1 MTSCQ
6 SLLSIPKVLQNSP
19 NMRARGFT
27 LIELLVALGVGAI
40 VLTAIFSVY
49 GGLTRSYTTQ
59 NVAADMQQVVRA
71 GIDFMVEDIIRAG
84 LNPRSAAGIGIAKAT
99 STSIRF
105 TADRNM
111 NGTLDSANSEEIT
124 YKYIPASNRLD
135 QCLDETIGAA
145 DWKPFID
152 NVTDLAFTYLD
163 GDGNDLGDPVAVA
176 DLDDIRT
183 IVISITVQEPAGRQG
198 LIARTYSTRFRC
210 RNLGI

>member
-1 MTSCQ
+1 MMNRQ
-6 SLLSIPKVLQNSP
+6 SIFSSIKPSQDS
-19 NMRARGFT
+19 RSIRTRGFT
-27 LIELLVALGVGAI
+27 LVELLVAMAVGAI
-40 VLTAIFSVY
+40 VLTAIYSVY

-59 NVAADMQQVVRA
+59 NVTADMQQVVRA

-84 LNPRSAAGIGIAKAT
+84 LNPQEAAGIGIATAT

-111 NGTLDSANSEEIT
+111 NGTIDAGNSEDIT
-124 YKYIPASNRLD
+124 YLYDTAINRLD
-135 QCLDETIGAA
+135 QFLDGA
-145 DWKPFID
+145 DRQPFID
-152 NVTDLAFTYLD
+152 NVTSMTFMYLD
-163 GDGNDLGDPVAVA
+163 ADGNDLGDPVASA

-198 LIARTYSTRFRC
+198 LISRTYSTHFRC

>member
-6 SLLSIPKVLQNSP
+6 SLLSLLKVSQDSP
-19 NMRARGFT
+19 SIRARGFT
-27 LIELLVALGVGAI
+27 LIELLVALSVGAI

-84 LNPRSAAGIGIAKAT
+84 LNPRSAAGIGIAVAT

-105 TADRNM
+105 SADRNM

-124 YKYIPASNRLD
+124 YTYVSASNRID

-145 DWKPFID
+145 DCQPFID
-152 NVTDLAFTYLD
+152 NVTALTFIYLD
-163 GDGNDLGDPVAVA
+163 GAGNDLGDPVAVA

-183 IVISITVQEPAGRQG
+183 IVISMTVQEPAGRQG

>member
-1 MTSCQ
+1 MMNRQ
-6 SLLSIPKVLQNSP
+6 SIFSSIKPSQDS
-19 NMRARGFT
+19 RSIRTRGFT
-27 LIELLVALGVGAI
+27 LVELLVAMAVGAI
-40 VLTAIFSVY
+40 VLTAIYSVY

-59 NVAADMQQVVRA
+59 NVTADMQQVVRA

-84 LNPRSAAGIGIAKAT
+84 LNPQEAAGIGIATAT

-111 NGTLDSANSEEIT
+111 NGTIDAGNSEDIT
-124 YKYIPASNRLD
+124 YLYDTAINRLD
-135 QCLDETIGAA
+135 QFLDGA
-145 DWKPFID
+145 DRQPFID
-152 NVTDLAFTYLD
+152 NVTSMTFMYLD
-163 GDGNDLGDPVAVA
+163 ADGNDLGDPVASA

-198 LIARTYSTRFRC
+198 LIARTYSTHFRC

>member
-1 MTSCQ
+1 MTSRH
-6 SLLSIPKVLQNSP
+6 SRLFTGRGPKDSP
-19 NMRARGFT
+19 CIKTSGFT
-27 LIELLVALGVGAI
+27 LVELLVALAVGAI
-40 VLTAIFSVY
+40 VLTAIYSVY

-84 LNPRSAAGIGIAKAT
+84 LNPNGAIGIGILVAT

-124 YKYIPASNRLD
+124 YSYLPASNRID

-145 DWKPFID
+145 DCQPFID
-152 NVTDLAFTYLD
+152 NVTGLTFTYLD
-163 GDGNDLGDPVAVA
+163 GSDNDLGSPVAVA

-183 IVISITVQEPAGRQG
+183 IVISLTVQEPAGRQG
-198 LIARTYSTRFRC
+198 LVARTYSTRFRC